1 MTRRQLGGALVVVGV
16 VLIVAGVYAILAD
29 LWPDSEIS
37 AASLIADLLFFLLP
51 GLLALVVGAMVG
63 RR

>member
-37 AASLIADLLFFLLP
+37 AASLIADLLFLLP